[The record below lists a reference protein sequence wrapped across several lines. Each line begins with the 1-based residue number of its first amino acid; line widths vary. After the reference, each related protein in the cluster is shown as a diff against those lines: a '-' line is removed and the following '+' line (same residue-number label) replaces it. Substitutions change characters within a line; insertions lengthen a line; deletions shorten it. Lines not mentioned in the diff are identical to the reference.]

1 MGVVRSRKVGTV
13 FYNKVKEISKRTF
26 KCCKSGSPF
35 DMFRGTVPYL
45 WSLERDIRKRL
56 VEVHDLEDD
65 RLAEI
70 ITNTDDTRQMSEASR
85 TLACVKPGGFISVHN
100 ESNQDIGSDREK
112 AEVTRLFYKKLGVLM
127 YLFRHLLAREG
138 CSIIPSLSQRFRMQP
153 AS

>member
-1 MGVVRSRKVGTV
+1 
-13 FYNKVKEISKRTF
+13 
-26 KCCKSGSPF
+26 
-35 DMFRGTVPYL
+35 MFRGTVPYL

-112 AEVTRLFYKKLGVLM
+112 AEVTRLFYKKQFAEGVDVP
-127 YLFRHLLAREG
+127 LLAFIGEG
-138 CSIIPSLSQRFRMQP
+138 RLLNNPIS
-153 AS
+153 

>member
-1 MGVVRSRKVGTV
+1 
-13 FYNKVKEISKRTF
+13 
-26 KCCKSGSPF
+26 
-35 DMFRGTVPYL
+35 MFRGTVPYL

-112 AEVTRLFYKKLGVLM
+112 AEVTRLFYKKQFAGGVDVPLPA
-127 YLFRHLLAREG
+127 FIGEGRLLNNPISKSEVSYAARKLKSNRATGPDQIQNE
-138 CSIIPSLSQRFRMQP
+138 LLK
-153 AS
+153 